1 MTGDIGDMISYGDM
15 DSRIISQS
23 SSGKFYRLF
32 TSAPAPDKEAYKVVL
47 SFNGEYT
54 PGNIYYLPG
63 NWDLI

>member
-1 MTGDIGDMISYGDM
+1 MTADIGDIISYGDM
-15 DSRIISQS
+15 DSRIIIQS

-32 TSAPAPDKEAYKVVL
+32 TTAADKEAYKVVL

-54 PGNIYYLPG
+54 PGNIYYLPK